1 MFLKYLILPVSL
13 FNYLQQSR
21 KNDINFA
28 NTTVIISNIIQLYH
42 ICQYISMFY
51 INNNIKMYL
60 ERLVID
66 NIKRIRK
73 EKGISQEKLA
83 ESCNTATS
91 YIGLMEIYKNVP
103 KLSTIE
109 RIANALDV
117 DPLIFFQDREKIP
130 FGYDAEMQ
138 SKKDTFLLV
147 IKKGIDNIFQ

>member
-1 MFLKYLILPVSL
+1 
-13 FNYLQQSR
+13 
-21 KNDINFA
+21 
-28 NTTVIISNIIQLYH
+28 
-42 ICQYISMFY
+42 
-51 INNNIKMYL
+51 MYL

-83 ESCNTATS
+83 EACNTATS

-117 DPLIFFQDREKIP
+117 DPLIFFQDKMKIP
-130 FGYDAEMQ
+130 EKEELEIQ
-138 SKKDTFLLV
+138 NKKKSILLCLE
-147 IKKGIDNIFQ
+147 KEIDDILRNSY